1 MESPLDYSLCDQTVT
16 SYRREKDGSVTRTV
30 HPMAFLDIKKVR
42 NVEKTGSADAMSF
55 LLVIPGDADIREGD
69 KVLHGEGP
77 EEVEWAS
84 LIPSKV
90 RDLCVVRYV
99 DPKRWEGEIAHIE
112 AGG

>member
-1 MESPLDYSLCDQTVT
+1 MASPLDYSLCDQTVT
-16 SYRREKDGSVTRTV
+16 SYRRERDGSVARTV
-30 HPMAFLDIKKVR
+30 HPRAFLDIKKVR

-55 LLVIPGDADIREGD
+55 LLVIPGDADICEGD
-69 KVLHGEGP
+69 KVINGEGP

-90 RDLCVVRYV
+90 RGLCVVRWV
-99 DPKRWEGEIAHIE
+99 DPKFWEGGIAHIE